1 MGWFTQNNETEVEE
15 DGEIRKM
22 SWKLKQKL
30 GDLECEEAILKDKER
45 FGRVR
50 TSLMEYLRAKHGR
63 DSADRALS
71 RVNKRLQEK
80 YFDGRTLSDLY
91 RHSSKLIE

>member
-1 MGWFTQNNETEVEE
+1 MGWFSPKDSEQQEE
-15 DGEIRKM
+15 DGEIRNM
-22 SWKLKQKL
+22 TIEMREKL

-50 TSLMEYLRAKHGR
+50 TSLMEYLRAKNGNK
-63 DSADRALS
+63 SANRALS

-80 YFDGRTLSDLY
+80 YFT
-91 RHSSKLIE
+91 

>member
-1 MGWFTQNNETEVEE
+1 MGLFWGNDETEQEE

-22 SWKLKQKL
+22 TTEMRVKL
-30 GDLECEEAILKDKER
+30 GDLECEEAIIKDKDR

-50 TSLMEYLRAKHGR
+50 ASLMGFLRAKHGR

-71 RVNKRLQEK
+71 RVNKRLQEN
-80 YFDGRTLSDLY
+80 YLNQ
-91 RHSSKLIE
+91 

>member
-1 MGWFTQNNETEVEE
+1 MGWFTPNDSEQQEE

-22 SWKLKQKL
+22 TTEMRVKL

-50 TSLMEYLRAKHGR
+50 ASLMEYLRAKNGNQ
-63 DSADRALS
+63 SANRALS
-71 RVNKRLQEK
+71 RVNKRLQEN
-80 YFDGRTLSDLY
+80 YFSMR
-91 RHSSKLIE
+91 